1 MRSRP
6 NQVYSNKSRAVF
18 GYRRKFGA
26 HQNSIVYAVFRK
38 TVLNTVFRNENNN
51 TVSRNLHL
59 HTGP

>member
-6 NQVYSNKSRAVF
+6 NQVYSN
-18 GYRRKFGA
+18 RRKFGA
-26 HQNSIVYAVFRK
+26 HYNSIVYAVFRK
-38 TVLNTVFRNENNN
+38 TVLNTVFRNENDN